1 MESFV
6 KEIVAFYDIAMSLI
20 CTATCISASQDK
32 SFKYTVSSSITVI
45 DFCHFKI
52 WNVSICILGN
62 EDVHLHLLDMS
73 NSKKVL
79 EFASEFKQSGKSLN
93 VLVNNAG
100 CMVNERTVNEYNLEV
115 NFATNTFG
123 TYILT
128 ESLMELL
135 KTQENP
141 QVITVTSGK
150 DIRCSEYASQ
160 RLNTLHNDSK

>member
-1 MESFV
+1 
-6 KEIVAFYDIAMSLI
+6 
-20 CTATCISASQDK
+20 
-32 SFKYTVSSSITVI
+32 
-45 DFCHFKI
+45 
-52 WNVSICILGN
+52 
-62 EDVHLHLLDMS
+62 MS
-73 NSKKVL
+73 NPKKVL
-79 EFASEFKQSGKSLN
+79 EFASEFKQSGKPLN

-150 DIRCSEYASQ
+150 DIRCSAYASQ